1 MNPIARLHA
10 ACPGL
15 FAAVLAGFMLVASV
29 ASADLTLQGPSGF
42 IQAPSGTTIK
52 KGGVEMSAHTRMY
65 QVPGMHEDR
74 ALTNLSFGFSPLR
87 DFELGVQKAMDSR
100 NGSTDADPDAT
111 LNLKFRL
118 PAVGSGEFSET
129 AVGMV
134 LDTNPNNYHT
144 MYLTFGGFG
153 VGWNFGGN
161 PGSGVA
167 NYGSY
172 DRGKREPKSLCL
184 LAGADYP
191 PSKAGERGYRG
202 HFLLDYNGD
211 VFSLGWRY
219 KSHRG
224 FWADLAF
231 QSESSYTDF
240 YDWKPVIFGLGAIF

>member
-1 MNPIARLHA
+1 MTRKSPIVA
-10 ACPGL
+10 AL
-15 FAAVLAGFMLVASV
+15 FALLAVVST

-42 IQAPSGTTIK
+42 IQTPSGTTIRQ
-52 KGGVEMSAHTRMY
+52 GGVELSAHTRMY
-65 QVPGMHEDR
+65 QVPGTKRER
-74 ALTNLSFGFSPLR
+74 TLTNLSFGFSPLR

-100 NGSTDADPDAT
+100 RGADDLDPDAT
-111 LNLKFRL
+111 VNLKFRL
-118 PAVGSGEFSET
+118 PALGSGEFSET

-134 LDTNPNNYHT
+134 LDTNSNNYHT
-144 MYLTFGGFG
+144 MYMTFGGFG
-153 VGWNFGGN
+153 LGWNFGGN

-167 NYGSY
+167 NYGAY
-172 DRGKREPKSLCL
+172 DSGRREPKSLCI
-184 LAGADYP
+184 LAGVDYP
-191 PSKAGERGYRG
+191 PTKPGERGYRG

-231 QSESSYTDF
+231 QTESSYNDF